1 MMDFKLEIWA
11 ILLGFKPLC
20 LDLGHLAYIWAIL
33 LGFGLFGRIWVS
45 IGPKGDKALRM
56 EQRGD
61 VRTYR
66 QIPPV
71 FYRTSSPSGPLPKKQ
86 KQAMLRKI
94 FILTNLAF
102 HHAYKCLVR
111 HAGIDPRS
119 FFLKLWGFWGKC
131 MMF

>member
-61 VRTYR
+61 VRTFR

-71 FYRTSSPSGPLPKKQ
+71 FYRTLSPSRPPP
-86 KQAMLRKI
+86 
-94 FILTNLAF
+94 
-102 HHAYKCLVR
+102 C
-111 HAGIDPRS
+111 
-119 FFLKLWGFWGKC
+119 FLSL
-131 MMF
+131 